1 MEDELEKEVIDK
13 EKKDYTEWRKE
24 FFKNESLEDLSSE
37 AMESWRGKYEV

>member
-13 EKKDYTEWRKE
+13 EKKDYTEWRKGL
-24 FFKNESLEDLSSE
+24 FKNESLEDLSNK